1 MKVGTALSYGGIM
14 RLFRVTFPVA
24 EIESATRFYGAVL
37 AQAGNRVAT
46 DRHSFEVGQVR
57 LDCRQVDGGV
67 AIPVSEP
74 VCFAVHDLEGFHQ
87 RVAQVGKAQ
96 PGDIAVEPSGERSF
110 HCTDPSGNALCFVE
124 AGTERLD

>member
-1 MKVGTALSYGGIM
+1 M
-14 RLFRVTFPVA
+14 RLFRVTLPVT
-24 EIESATRFYGAVL
+24 EIERAAQFYGAVL
-37 AQAGNRVAT
+37 AQAGNRVAA

-57 LDCRQVDGGV
+57 LDCRQVADGL

-87 RVAQVGKAQ
+87 RVAAVNVAQ
-96 PGDIAVEPSGERSF
+96 PSDIAVEPSGERSF